1 MNPSQPSSPI
11 LEPARSPMG
20 DAGPARLE
28 QLLDLLADEVAGRL
42 QARSAAQRPVVIE
55 RAEAPVATAAESA
68 VVADVAAESA
78 PGLPAPP
85 APESASILMPDA
97 PLAVQD
103 SGARPTHAATLLVR
117 LALGLLVLVVAIN
130 IPFNRHGTTLATALP
145 GSASLVIRSG
155 LLVKEADQPEIYVF
169 RGDQFHWISSLDAF
183 EYFGYRWQDVH
194 IVEPGFLAKF
204 DLGAPIHVLL
214 KCSASPHI
222 YRLENDRKRWI
233 VDLPTFSAEGH
244 VWEDVKMVSCEYLRS
259 LPDGDSIPP
268 GRGAPPPPLP

>member
-11 LEPARSPMG
+11 PEPIRPPMG

-28 QLLDLLADEVAGRL
+28 LLLDLLADEVAGRL
-42 QARSAAQRPVVIE
+42 QARGATQRPIV
-55 RAEAPVATAAESA
+55 AEPAEIPIATVAESA
-68 VVADVAAESA
+68 IVADVAAE
-78 PGLPAPP
+78 PTPELPAPSE
-85 APESASILMPDA
+85 PESEPILAPDA
-97 PLAVQD
+97 PPIEQD
-103 SGARPTHAATLLVR
+103 TEARPSHAAVLLAR

-145 GSASLVIRSG
+145 GSASLVIRNG
-155 LLVKEADQPEIYVF
+155 LLVKEADQPGIYVF
-169 RGDQFHWISSLDAF
+169 RSAQFHWISSLDAF
-183 EYFGYRWQDVH
+183 DYYGYRWQDVH

-204 DLGAPIHVLL
+204 ELGAPIHVLL

-222 YRLENDRKRWI
+222 YRRENDRKRWI

>member
-1 MNPSQPSSPI
+1 MNPSQPASPI
-11 LEPARSPMG
+11 PEPARSPMG

-28 QLLDLLADEVAGRL
+28 LLLDLLADEVAGRL
-42 QARSAAQRPVVIE
+42 QARSAVQSLVVIE

-68 VVADVAAESA
+68 VVTDVAAESA
-78 PGLPAPP
+78 PELPALSG
-85 APESASILMPDA
+85 PESGPILAPDA
-97 PLAVQD
+97 PPIEQD
-103 SGARPTHAATLLVR
+103 ASARPSHAAALLVR

-183 EYFGYRWQDVH
+183 EYYGYRWQDVH
-194 IVEPGFLAKF
+194 IVEPGFLAEF
-204 DLGAPIHVLL
+204 ELGAPIHVLL

-244 VWEDVKMVSCEYLRS
+244 VWEDVKMVSCDYLRG

>member
-1 MNPSQPSSPI
+1 MS
-11 LEPARSPMG
+11 

-28 QLLDLLADEVAGRL
+28 LLLDLLADEVAGRL
-42 QARSAAQRPVVIE
+42 QAREATQRPNV
-55 RAEAPVATAAESA
+55 TESA
-68 VVADVAAESA
+68 GIPAATGIEGASA
-78 PGLPAPP
+78 GEGAAAPAFDLPARSEPTSEPILAPDPP
-85 APESASILMPDA
+85 PIEQDA
-97 PLAVQD
+97 
-103 SGARPTHAATLLVR
+103 GARASHAATLLLR

-145 GSASLVIRSG
+145 GSASLVIRNG
-155 LLVKEADQPEIYVF
+155 LLVKAADQPEIYVF
-169 RGDQFHWISSLDAF
+169 RSDQFHWISSLDAF

-194 IVEPGFLAKF
+194 IVEPGFLTKF
-204 DLGAPIHVLL
+204 ELGAPIHVLL

-244 VWEDVKMVSCEYLRS
+244 VWEDVKPVPCDYLRS

>member
-28 QLLDLLADEVAGRL
+28 LLLDLLADEVAGRL
-42 QARSAAQRPVVIE
+42 QARGATQHPNV
-55 RAEAPVATAAESA
+55 AEPAEIPVATVAESA
-68 VVADVAAESA
+68 IIADVAAE
-78 PGLPAPP
+78 PTPELPAPSEP
-85 APESASILMPDA
+85 APEPMLAPDTP
-97 PLAVQD
+97 PLEPEA
-103 SGARPTHAATLLVR
+103 GARPSHAAALLAR

-145 GSASLVIRSG
+145 GSASLVIRNG

-204 DLGAPIHVLL
+204 ELGAAIHVLL
-214 KCSASPHI
+214 KCNASPHI

-244 VWEDVKMVSCEYLRS
+244 VWEDVKMVSCDYLRG